1 MFAPRLREGDFVA
14 YITVKDSYP
23 PVAFGHWRLVAMLRV
38 AHRFESHINAAAWYR
53 ERGYPLPSNCMVAE
67 NACFP
72 YDMTAGTEARRFG
85 NVADID
91 ELLRR
96 WDLSYHRRTRR
107 NGVFLACDV
116 GFLSLDSPP
125 VLTEADL
132 LQVFGRVPATRTPPA
147 ITEVQYDALHALAL
161 RN

>member
-1 MFAPRLREGDFVA
+1 
-14 YITVKDSYP
+14 
-23 PVAFGHWRLVAMLRV
+23 
-38 AHRFESHINAAAWYR
+38 
-53 ERGYPLPSNCMVAE
+53 MVAE
-67 NACFP
+67 NTCFP

-107 NGVFLACDV
+107 NGAFLACDV
-116 GFLSLDSPP
+116 EFLSLDNPP

-132 LQVFGRVPATRTPPA
+132 FQVFGRVPATRTPPA